1 MTVLMI
7 TLWLSIQ
14 LPAGIWL
21 GRMLQQGVRQPDLVP
36 ARARRSARRWRGS
49 DPIRLWFPGLFD
61 FGI

>member
-36 ARARRSARRWRGS
+36 ARARRSARR
-49 DPIRLWFPGLFD
+49 
-61 FGI
+61 